1 MDCVPRLASTDDPVL
16 VSQIARIQVC
26 ATNTQLS
33 VKVLKTTGFNMGD
46 LYSMVLSE
54 FSHINQTKQHMVE
67 GKNHWDVVRC
77 TRNLGR
83 G

>member
-1 MDCVPRLASTDDPVL
+1 
-16 VSQIARIQVC
+16 
-26 ATNTQLS
+26 
-33 VKVLKTTGFNMGD
+33 
-46 LYSMVLSE
+46 MVLSE